1 MEVNFMEK
9 QTLSDLR
16 QEIDK
21 INTELLKL
29 LSRRGEIVQ
38 EIGFVKAE
46 KGMETFNPLR
56 EADMLDQILQNNEGP
71 FSDEVIKK
79 LFKQI
84 FEASMSLITSDVT
97 QEFLFSRKCKMDNT
111 VIELKGNVKIG
122 AGEPVVMAG
131 PCSVESYDQMDKIAS
146 FLARCGVKIIRGGA
160 FKPRTSPYTF
170 QGLRKQGLEILKAI
184 GEKYDLRI
192 ITEVMDPRHLDLVAE
207 YADILQIGARNMH
220 NYELLKELGRIDRPV
235 MLKRGFMSTMEEFL
249 YSAEYI
255 LSRGNSNVILCER
268 GIRTFEKWTRNTL
281 DISAVPI
288 LKNESHLPII
298 VDISHAL
305 GRTDITIP
313 IARASLAA
321 GADGIM
327 VETHY
332 NPAVALSDGDQQ
344 LSLETFEKLYE
355 AIGLKKE

>member
-1 MEVNFMEK
+1 MEK
-9 QTLSDLR
+9 KTLSELR

-21 INTELLKL
+21 INSELLSL
-29 LSRRGEIVQ
+29 LSRRGEIVE

-56 EADMLDQILQNNEGP
+56 ESDMFEKILQENKGP

-97 QEFLFSRKCKMDNT
+97 QEFLFSRKCKVDNT
-111 VIELKGNVKIG
+111 VVELKGNVKIG

-131 PCSVESYDQMDKIAS
+131 PCSVESYDQMDKIGS
-146 FLARCGVKIIRGGA
+146 FLAKCGVKIIRGGA

-235 MLKRGFMSTMEEFL
+235 MLKRGFMSTLEEFL

-255 LSRGNSNVILCER
+255 LSRGNCNVILCER

-288 LKNESHLPII
+288 IKNETHLPII

-305 GRTDITIP
+305 GRTDITVP
-313 IARASLAA
+313 IARAALAA

-344 LSLETFEKLYE
+344 LSLEAFENLYK